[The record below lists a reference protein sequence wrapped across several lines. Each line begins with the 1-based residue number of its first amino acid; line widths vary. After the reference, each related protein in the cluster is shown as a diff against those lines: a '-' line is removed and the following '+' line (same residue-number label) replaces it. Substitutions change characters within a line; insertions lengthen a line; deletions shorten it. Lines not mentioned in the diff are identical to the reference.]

1 MEHLSVWVGAGVVT
15 AGVSAALLAGTGIA
29 GAETGSDSR
38 GTASSNSGSASSNS
52 GSGSGSKSTS
62 SDPGKPDSATGPK
75 SPSKPDTKGD
85 GSGAGDPAP
94 ASDKKDDEDDE
105 DKNKGEERQPAT
117 ESPTE
122 EASPHPGPRTSKRD
136 LPATGTPSKKPSTEA
151 VETVDKTEKSEKSE
165 AIDTV
170 RPAAESVAAESV
182 EPATTRVVAAAIA
195 PKSAPRS
202 APATAP
208 EVPSAVAAIASL
220 IGSVVTNLGSL
231 AFNALQAV
239 EALVTGPPVLP
250 PNSTVTVR
258 SSTIQLNNG
267 QRVAAN
273 WYYPEGDEPPTNMIL
288 LQHGFLALGPMYSYT
303 AANLAEQTRSIVVT
317 PTLTSNIFAGDSFWL
332 GGTGMSSSIADLFAG
347 DRAALTTSAL
357 DAGYATRYGLDPAT
371 ARLPQRF
378 ALAGHSL
385 GANLVSGAAG
395 FLAENGAADDLVG
408 VILLDGVPIGD
419 TLPNALAKLDAYE
432 TRGGHYIP
440 IREIGAPWNL
450 FNSLSNVNDEL
461 SAARPDRFNG
471 VVLAGGVH
479 MDSMLGGNPLIQF
492 AAYLVAG
499 FPQPQNPPA
508 VDTLAT
514 TWFNEWFHGHTD
526 VGDDLVPGTTIDV
539 PTPQGTAHG
548 VVIGNPPPAKLLQ
561 VPVTVQPSAPSV
573 LPRANPR
580 LARLAA

>member
-15 AGVSAALLAGTGIA
+15 AGVSAALLAGAGIA
-29 GAETGSDSR
+29 GAETGSDS
-38 GTASSNSGSASSNS
+38 ASG
-52 GSGSGSKSTS
+52 STS
-62 SDPGKPDSATGPK
+62 SDAGKPDSATGRKDHEPKTGPK
-75 SPSKPDTKGD
+75 SPPKPDPETKPATKGD
-85 GSGAGDPAP
+85 GSGAGDGAGDPAP
-94 ASDKKDDEDDE
+94 ASVEKDEKKDD
-105 DKNKGEERQPAT
+105 ERQPAT
-117 ESPTE
+117 ESPAKKE
-122 EASPHPGPRTSKRD
+122 GPHPDARTSKRD
-136 LPATGTPSKKPSTEA
+136 LPATGTPNKKPSPEA
-151 VETVDKTEKSEKSE
+151 VESTEKTE
-165 AIDTV
+165 AIDTAQ
-170 RPAAESVAAESV
+170 PAAESVAAEPV
-182 EPATTRVVAAAIA
+182 EPATTRVTAAAVA
-195 PKSAPRS
+195 GKS

-208 EVPSAVAAIASL
+208 AVPSALDAIASL
-220 IGSVVTNLGSL
+220 IGSVVVNVGSL
-231 AFNALQAV
+231 ALNALQAV

-273 WYYPEGDEPPTNMIL
+273 WFYPEGDEPPTNMIL

-303 AANLAEQTRSIVVT
+303 AANLAEQTHSIVVT

-332 GGTGMSSSIADLFAG
+332 GGTGMSASIADLFAG

-371 ARLPQRF
+371 AQLPQKF

-395 FLAENGAADDLVG
+395 FLAETGAADDLVG

-419 TLPNALAKLDAYE
+419 TLPKALAKLDAYE
-432 TRGGHYIP
+432 ATPRGHYIP

-450 FNSLSNVNDEL
+450 FNSLSNVNDAL

-492 AAYLVAG
+492 AAYVVAG

-508 VDTLAT
+508 VDALTT
-514 TWFNEWFHGHTD
+514 TWFNEWFDGHTD
-526 VGDDLVPGTTIDV
+526 VGDALVPGTTIDI

-548 VVIGNPPPAKLLQ
+548 VVIGSPPAAKLLQ
-561 VPVTVQPSAPSV
+561 GPVTVQPSAPST
-573 LPRANPR
+573 LPHADPR